1 MLAYIYKIAILA
13 IYKRSMT
20 SPEHQQSYMGLFV
33 SIVARVLVPQTLMSV
48 GMGYLAKIGKGPDDT
63 TTLSSNIG
71 GFGAMLAMAN
81 IIMLPPALAI
91 LHQTEKIASRIAAAA
106 VAQAKTNPPAS

>member
-13 IYKRSMT
+13 IYKRSMA

-48 GMGYLAKIGKGPDDT
+48 GMGYLTKMNAILPDDT
-63 TTLSSNIG
+63 TIGQHIG

-81 IIMLPPALAI
+81 IAMLPPALAI
-91 LHQTEKIASRIAAAA
+91 LHQTEIIASRIAA

>member
-48 GMGYLAKIGKGPDDT
+48 GMGYLAKENSTMENPPS
-63 TTLSSNIG
+63 LAAHIG

-81 IIMLPPALAI
+81 VIMLPPALAI
-91 LHQTEKIASRIAAAA
+91 LHQTEIIASRIAA